1 MFNRNVKDV
10 YFDLDRYN
18 LRPDDASSATADAQ
32 FLAPDPNLNI
42 VVEAT
47 AMIAVRKNTTSA
59 SAPTAPTA

>member
-18 LRPDDASSATADAQ
+18 PRPDDASTADAQ
-32 FLAPDPNLNI
+32 FLAPDPNRNI